1 MEPPVSQALSTPM
14 APAPSVAVPATSAAA
29 IAQAAP
35 LGGSGT
41 SAASAGAALLLAAVA
56 AVALLAA
63 RRRRRAP
70 RVVELVETASL
81 GPKRS
86 LVVARMGDE
95 LLLLGASEGGITLLA
110 TRAAPAVDSATDR
123 SPLAPQATT
132 AATAPTA
139 GESATQGLLARFGRR
154 RGAPPAF
161 ERLLSESAED
171 VELRRK
177 LAAGEA
183 GSVR

>member
-1 MEPPVSQALSTPM
+1 MEASPSQVPSSPV
-14 APAPSVAVPATSAAA
+14 APAPTAAVPATSAAT
-29 IAQAAP
+29 IAKAAP

-41 SAASAGAALLLAAVA
+41 SAGSAGAALLLAAMT

-95 LLLLGASEGGITLLA
+95 LLLLGASEGGISLLA
-110 TRAAPAVDSATDR
+110 TRAAPGAGAATEP

-132 AATAPTA
+132 ASPSPMA
-139 GESATQGLLARFGRR
+139 GDSAVHGLLALFGRR
-154 RGAPPAF
+154 RGAAPAF
-161 ERLLSESAED
+161 DRLLSESAED
-171 VELRRK
+171 VALRRK
-177 LAAGEA
+177 LAAGEP